1 MVSTYYTS
9 TTLNVISQERDHMSV
24 SAKELQENY
33 SLSVIFFCNYYWGQ
47 GAWERITGTI
57 PRVFFLIGKEDNSH
71 IISLKISIFTEI

>member
-33 SLSVIFFCNYYWGQ
+33 SLSVIFFVIITEVR
-47 GAWERITGTI
+47 ERG
-57 PRVFFLIGKEDNSH
+57 RGSLVLFLEYSFSLVKRTTP
-71 IISLKISIFTEI
+71 ISSR